1 MMEEKYKK
9 KMEAIN
15 ERRKRQEQLN
25 RKMEQMKLSTD
36 EKVKVMAKH
45 LASENQYAKEGRKRY
60 KMVDFDSV
68 KTIGRGAFGEVRVVR
83 KKEDNKVYAMKM
95 MRKKEMITKKQ
106 VGHIRAERNLLAA
119 ADCSWLVKLHFSF
132 QDDTYLYLVMEYC
145 AGGDL
150 MTILMRED
158 ILSEDHTRFYMAE
171 LAMAIKSVHDLK
183 FVHRDL
189 KPDNILIATNGHLKL
204 SDFGLA
210 KGFGTREEQYISM
223 YQEKAKNGF
232 ADVPESNKRTRPAKR
247 DRKLMFST
255 VGTPDYIAPEV
266 FSQKG
271 YGAEVD
277 WWSLG
282 VIMYE
287 CLVGYPPFYAEEPLQ
302 TCRKIV
308 NYKRTLKIPPEAGI
322 SNYAQD
328 MVEKLICSAKHR
340 AGFHGIKNHQF
351 FKNIKWNA
359 LMAMKPPFIPEIKNA
374 TDTQYFDEFEEQAQP
389 PEKFKA
395 TNPAEKG
402 HFMNFTFVRR
412 NEKEKPTL
420 NNIFGPIGDDE
431 RKTNS

>member
-15 ERRKRQEQLN
+15 ERRKRQEELN
-25 RKMEQMKLSTD
+25 RKMEQMKLSKD

-45 LASENQYAKEGRKRY
+45 LALETKYAKEGRKKY
-60 KMVDFDSV
+60 KITDFDCV

-83 KKEDNKVYAMKM
+83 KKEDNKVYALKM
-95 MRKKEMITKKQ
+95 MRKKEMIAKKQ
-106 VGHIRAERNLLAA
+106 VTHIRAERNLLAA
-119 ADCSWLVKLHFSF
+119 ADNTWLVKLHFSF
-132 QDDTYLYLVMEYC
+132 QDDTFLYLVMEYC

-150 MTILMRED
+150 MTILMRDD
-158 ILSEDHTRFYMAE
+158 ILTETSTRFYMSE
-171 LAMAIKSVHDLK
+171 LAMAINSVHDLK

-189 KPDNILIATNGHLKL
+189 KPDNVLIANNGHVKL

-210 KGFGTREEQYISM
+210 KGFASKEEEYISQ
-223 YQEKAKNGF
+223 YQKTPVDQLKEPEKKT
-232 ADVPESNKRTRPAKR
+232 ESKGRKDKSKYKR

-271 YGAEVD
+271 YGPEVD

-308 NYKRTLKIPPEAGI
+308 NYKRTLKIPPEASLSREATDI
-322 SNYAQD
+322 IR
-328 MVEKLICSAKHR
+328 KLICSSKNRLKFQGIVNHPFFR
-340 AGFHGIKNHQF
+340 ATQWDNLINT
-351 FKNIKWNA
+351 
-359 LMAMKPPFIPEIKNA
+359 KPPFIPNVKSE
-374 TDTQYFDEFEEQAQP
+374 TDTQYFDDFEETQQLEQKP
-389 PEKFKA
+389 KA
-395 TNPAEKG
+395 DGSGKRADAS
-402 HFMNFTFVRR
+402 HFIGFTFVR
-412 NEKEKPTL
+412 KEKQGVPTMADVF
-420 NNIFGPIGDDE
+420 NN
-431 RKTNS
+431 